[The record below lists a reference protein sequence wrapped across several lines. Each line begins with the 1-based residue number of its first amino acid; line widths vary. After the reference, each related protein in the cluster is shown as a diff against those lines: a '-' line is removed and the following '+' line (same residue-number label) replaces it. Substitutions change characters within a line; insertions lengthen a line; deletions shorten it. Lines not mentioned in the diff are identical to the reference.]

1 MIEENKQYETRG
13 GEKAEVLKV
22 IPPDKKHEDGNVVG
36 IVWNDIGEFEMYTWF
51 NDGSYYPYEESDFDL
66 IPAKTPKEKYIE
78 AQNALGLKPG
88 DTVQIVKIPDS
99 HELDGWYYQ
108 IKDFLE
114 DCLKSCLGKEFKVQS
129 IDEDRGIGVEG
140 IDYFLPYQC
149 LMKVKNSIKHET
161 AAEMTIEEISKAL
174 GVKVKIVG

>member
-13 GEKAEVLKV
+13 GQKVEILKV
-22 IPPDKKHEDGNVVG
+22 FPPDKDKSKNGNVVG
-36 IVWNDIGEFEMYTWF
+36 VVWDEIGEFEVYTWF
-51 NDGSYYPYEESDFDL
+51 NDGLSEEGSNLDL

-78 AQNALGLKPG
+78 AQNALDLKPG

-108 IKDFLE
+108 NTGFLE

-129 IDEDRGIGVEG
+129 IDEDRGIDVEG
-140 IDYFLPYQC
+140 IDYFVPYQC
-149 LMKVKNSIKHET
+149 LMKVKNSIKYET